1 MEKLLAGIFFTLRK
15 SILKGLSSKAVGVN
29 NKGDVTKYF
38 DRFCEKFIIKKL
50 QSSGLKAV
58 IISEELPAPLTI
70 NPDKKSPQYY
80 CIIDPVDG
88 SDNYLS
94 GVPFVC
100 LGIALFDENME
111 PVFSLAANYY
121 TGDWFYADKKTLKLN
136 GRKFIEKPAAQING
150 LIYFAFH
157 NTSIKVDE
165 AFNSLFL
172 YGADKARSTGSTIG
186 EIMTVIKGGAKSFID
201 IRDGLTP
208 ENFAPFFL
216 IVRHLRGAFTDEHGM
231 EFKLRNLK
239 LTETYNVIFSNT
251 KEIHKK
257 YVGMVK
263 KVL

>member
-1 MEKLLAGIFFTLRK
+1 MEKLLSGIFFALRK
-15 SILKGLSSKAVGVN
+15 SILKGLSPKAIGVN

-38 DRFCEKFIIKKL
+38 DRYCEKFIIGKL
-50 QSSGLKAV
+50 RASGLKAV
-58 IISEELPAPLTI
+58 IISEELPEPITI
-70 NPDKKSPQYY
+70 NPQKKFPFYY

-111 PVFSLAANYY
+111 PVYSLAANYY
-121 TGDWFYADKKTLKLN
+121 TGDWFYADRKTLKLN
-136 GRKFIEKPAAQING
+136 GRKFIEKPVAKING

-157 NTSIKVDE
+157 NTSIKVDGV
-165 AFNSLFL
+165 FNRLFL
-172 YGADKARSTGSTIG
+172 QGADKARSMGSTIG

-216 IVRHLRGAFTDEHGM
+216 IARHLRGAFTNEHGK

-251 KEIHKK
+251 AEIHKK